1 MKTSFLLTGLAAATV
16 AFARVYE
23 GVSEEVAVRSLQT
36 IVHGLFTC
44 DIDLRSLW
52 FYKLR

>member
-23 GVSEEVAVRSLQT
+23 GVSEQVAVRHFRRLSMVFLHVT
-36 IVHGLFTC
+36 LTFGRCGFMN
-44 DIDLRSLW
+44 
-52 FYKLR
+52 